1 MFADRTFRI
10 ALSVSLILHAAM
22 FFKFPRLNF
31 LSVRRPADHVEVTYI
46 KEKLSPL
53 NLESF
58 SKKLPKETSR
68 QTFSKKI
75 EPPPY
80 VEKERLFR
88 EAQNIAIKK
97 PDFVRPEIIA
107 MKKKITLPPLNDEK
121 INSPVYLNYYQ
132 IIREKIKQAAY
143 RNYNRLV
150 NGEVYLSFIVLRNGQ
165 LKELKINEERIP
177 AHPYLKG
184 VAEESILDAS
194 PFPEFPKDLDYPEL
208 SFNVIISF
216 LVE

>member
-1 MFADRTFRI
+1 MFTDRTFRI

-31 LSVRRPADHVEVTYI
+31 LTVRHPADHVEITYI
-46 KEKLSPL
+46 KEKPSPL

-58 SKKLPKETSR
+58 SKKLPKGTFR

-80 VEKERLFR
+80 VEKEQIFKKT
-88 EAQNIAIKK
+88 QNIAIKK

-107 MKKKITLPPLNDEK
+107 MKKKIALPPLNDEK

-165 LKELKINEERIP
+165 LKELKINEERMP
-177 AHPYLKG
+177 THSYLKG